1 MMQVSEGDRGLTQL
15 QREAGFRQVAR
26 LAERELTM
34 FRRGMAFRSTS
45 QGLAAPLS
53 NPAEVLLLHRH
64 MLWKQKRSRLTMA
77 ESCQVLSVSSRQA
90 MSR

>member
-1 MMQVSEGDRGLTQL
+1 
-15 QREAGFRQVAR
+15 VAR

-64 MLWKQKRSRLTMA
+64 MLWKQKRSRLNMA

-90 MSR
+90 MSRLPGLTSGHAGRRMATEDDS